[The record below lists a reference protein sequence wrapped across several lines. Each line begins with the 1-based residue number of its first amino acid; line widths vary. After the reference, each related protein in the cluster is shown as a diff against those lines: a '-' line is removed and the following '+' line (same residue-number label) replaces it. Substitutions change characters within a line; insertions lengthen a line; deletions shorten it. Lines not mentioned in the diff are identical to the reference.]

1 MGVFGGCNP
10 VRGSEAEI
18 MFLLEVQ
25 GELFVSGARACNEGY
40 YQHVVGHMFDLF
52 VDPFVSVGV

>member
-1 MGVFGGCNP
+1 M
-10 VRGSEAEI
+10 RGSEAEI